1 MYFPLVTGP
10 LFVIY
15 KPVQIVTTK
24 QVDKSVLVS
33 FNIRGDENYIIK
45 MMIILAEIT
54 QKNRVTPYIIFFFHF
69 RWHYIR
75 RQKRGELPLRPD
87 AYLQDWLL
95 KSQLNIMIKAYD
107 APKCVSYRCDIFKN
121 FQICY
126 DISSYIDTV
135 K

>member
-54 QKNRVTPYIIFFFHF
+54 QKNRVTPYIIFFFISDGIIYADKNEENSHSDLMP
-69 RWHYIR
+69 IC
-75 RQKRGELPLRPD
+75 KIG
-87 AYLQDWLL
+87 YL
-95 KSQLNIMIKAYD
+95 KVN
-107 APKCVSYRCDIFKN
+107 
-121 FQICY
+121 
-126 DISSYIDTV
+126 
-135 K
+135 